1 MSRTTWILLLALWLG
16 PRPGLGQ
23 APQDTAARI
32 VGTVRSSIDGL
43 PIAGVMV
50 AVRGAQAFGVSD
62 SAGRF
67 TIDRLA
73 PGRRTVRIRY
83 ADSLSYEH
91 EITLTPGTTMMLAV
105 LLDVSAVALSPVLV
119 EARSVRAERTLAGFY
134 ERKQWGLG
142 RYYTVADL
150 DRRGAQSL
158 QTLLDEAG
166 VELRC
171 GSGPCAPVSFAG
183 RCAMSVFLDGMRVAP
198 EFVERLRLDQL
209 AGVEVYRHALEVPVE
224 FLLADRSRGNCGAVV
239 LWSRS

>member
-1 MSRTTWILLLALWLG
+1 MSRMAWILLLALWLG

-23 APQDTAARI
+23 APRDTAARI

-43 PIAGVMV
+43 PVAGAMV

-67 TIDRLA
+67 TIERLA
-73 PGRRTVRIRY
+73 PGRRTVRIVY
-83 ADSLSYEH
+83 GDSLSYEH
-91 EITLTPGTTMMLAV
+91 EITLTRGTTLMLAV

-119 EARSVRAERTLAGFY
+119 EARSVGATRTLAGFY

-158 QTLLDEAG
+158 RTLLDEAG
-166 VELRC
+166 VVLRC
-171 GSGPCAPVSFAG
+171 RAGPCALVSFAG
-183 RCAMSVFLDGMRVAP
+183 QCAMSVFLDGMRVVP
-198 EFVERLRLDQL
+198 EFVEGLRLDHL
-209 AGVEVYRHALEVPVE
+209 AGVEVYRHAIEVPVE
-224 FLLADRSRGNCGAVV
+224 LGDGSGGTCGAIL